1 MKTMQEIDAIYKFEM
16 NQARVEGAC
25 SIAFRQLARR
35 FGDVSI
41 DLQEKI
47 KSLPLEKVEALGE
60 DLLDFS
66 QPSDLFNWIERN
78 Q

>member
-1 MKTMQEIDAIYKFEM
+1 MILICLFVYSCSPSWILIT
-16 NQARVEGAC
+16 R
-25 SIAFRQLARR
+25 SIAY
-35 FGDVSI
+35 GVNETI

-66 QPSDLFNWIERN
+66 QSSDWLEWFKRN
-78 Q
+78 